1 MKVGDVVI
9 YLDDWKPNRQWFLE
23 SLYKG
28 DLCKIVLIRDG
39 KTTYEKHGFT
49 HPNPSI
55 VNLDI
60 NKIKLYGEVYSDNI

>member
-1 MKVGDVVI
+1 MKVGDIVI
-9 YLDDWKPNRQWFLE
+9 YTEDWKPNRQWVVE

-39 KTTYEKHGFT
+39 KTTYEKNGFV
-49 HPNPSI
+49 HSNPSI

-60 NKIKLYGEVYSDNI
+60 NKLKIIE

>member
-1 MKVGDVVI
+1 MKVGDIVAYI
-9 YLDDWKPNRQWFLE
+9 NDWKPNRQWVVE

-39 KTTYEKHGFT
+39 KTTYEKHGFI
-49 HPNPSI
+49 HSNPSI

-60 NKIKLYGEVYSDNI
+60 NKIVPYGEVYSDNN

>member
-1 MKVGDVVI
+1 MKVGDIVI
-9 YLDDWKPNRQWFLE
+9 YTEDWKPNRQWVVD

-39 KTTYEKHGFT
+39 KTTYEKNGFL
-49 HPNPSI
+49 HSNSSI

-60 NKIKLYGEVYSDNI
+60 NKLKIIE

>member
-9 YLDDWKPNRQWFLE
+9 YLDDWKPNRQWLLE

-39 KTTYEKHGFT
+39 KTTYEKNGLT
-49 HPNPSI
+49 HSNPSI

-60 NKIKLYGEVYSDNI
+60 NKLKIIK

>member
-1 MKVGDVVI
+1 MKVGDIVI
-9 YLDDWKPNRQWFLE
+9 YTEDWKPNRQWVVE

-39 KTTYEKHGFT
+39 KTTYEKNGLT
-49 HPNPSI
+49 HSNPSI

-60 NKIKLYGEVYSDNI
+60 NKLKIIK